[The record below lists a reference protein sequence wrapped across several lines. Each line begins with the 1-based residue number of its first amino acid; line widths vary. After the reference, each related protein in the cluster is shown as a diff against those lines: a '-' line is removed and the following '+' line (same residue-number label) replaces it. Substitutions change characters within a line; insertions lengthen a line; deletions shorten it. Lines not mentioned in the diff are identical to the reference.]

1 MDAVPTAVPGAF
13 PGAESA
19 PVASRVYRLLR
30 PREVS
35 QRTTLSRSHINRL
48 INGRQFPGFD
58 AVADRACG
66 LPEHVLDAFLAERMA
81 ARDSM
86 PPFGFR
92 APLPEWHFDWSKVPP
107 HVGIRLLRR
116 REVEAL
122 TGTPKSTFY
131 PLIPK
136 GRFPMQVP
144 LGVQAARWVAH
155 EVAAWV
161 VAPAAFVSAV
171 LVSEPADP
179 LERRFPQVAGDV

>member
-1 MDAVPTAVPGAF
+1 MDAVPAVVPGVF
-13 PGAESA
+13 PGADST
-19 PVASRVYRLLR
+19 PVASRVYRILR

-35 QRTTLSRSHINRL
+35 ERTTLSLSHIYRL

-66 LPEHVLDAFLAERMA
+66 MPEHVLDAFLAERMA

-86 PPFGFR
+86 APFGFR
-92 APLPEWHFDWSKVPP
+92 ARLPEWQFHWSKVPP

-122 TGTPKSTFY
+122 TGLPKSTFY
-131 PLIPK
+131 PLIPN

-161 VAPAAFVSAV
+161 AAPAAFVFGVPA
-171 LVSEPADP
+171 LEPAD
-179 LERRFPQVAGDV
+179 EVDRRSSLAAGGV